1 MRYNFTVKYVV
12 LEYKGKLLFPQEK
25 MKQTHVYADSKEEAV
40 KQLEKEGYEVI
51 E

>member
-1 MRYNFTVKYVV
+1 
-12 LEYKGKLLFPQEK
+12 

-51 E
+51 EWIIQNYQP